1 MEVIDFIIVVGLI
14 LYVVPL
20 LFRIVTRM
28 LLQRLVSKAQ
38 QHTQHHTQ
46 QNYRQNASRP
56 ADGRI
61 RVDYAP
67 KVKSQIPDSEGDFID
82 YEEIK

>member
-1 MEVIDFIIVVGLI
+1 MEIIDFIIIAGLI

-38 QHTQHHTQ
+38 QQGQQHFRQ
-46 QNYRQNASRP
+46 QSNSRP
-56 ADGRI
+56 ADGRV

>member
-38 QHTQHHTQ
+38 QHTQ

>member
-20 LFRIVTRM
+20 LFRFVVRM
-28 LLQRLVSKAQ
+28 FLQRLVSKAQ
-38 QHTQHHTQ
+38 QHTQHNYQ
-46 QNYRQNASRP
+46 QNTGRQ